1 MATLQGK
8 AVKNTYRQVLQ
19 IGANNVGVSGSLQ
32 PVQDGGGVNT
42 SLSLSTTAATITGTL
57 TINGDLIITGGG
69 IQIQDLIDD
78 TVASLIQNGTGITW
92 AYNDTLRTLTP
103 TITIATADGGVQ
115 GDFVQYNT
123 GAGEANAVAKMYWNT
138 TDGTVDLGL
147 MGGNVVLPI
156 GQKQVARVLNN
167 SGSILNKSAYQVV
180 KITAAQGQRLAV
192 GLAQANNDANST
204 DTIGLVAENI
214 ANNQEG
220 FVTSSG
226 LITGVDTTG
235 DLQLEDW
242 NDGDIL
248 YLSPTTPGA
257 ITKVK
262 PVAPQHTVIVGF
274 VVYAHKNN
282 GKIYVKVDNG
292 YELDELHN
300 VKITS
305 VANDNILQYNSSL
318 AVWENV
324 AGTTT
329 NIAEGTNLYYTQ
341 GRFDSA
347 FAAKSTTNLAE
358 GTNLYFTTARGDAN
372 FATNFA
378 TKDTDDLP
386 EGSTNLYYTNAR
398 TRNALSVTAGT
409 GIAYNSTTGNF
420 NLGSIPNAS
429 LTNSSVTI
437 NGLSLALGASISLT
451 TTDIAEGTNL
461 YWTDARFD
469 SRFGTKTTTN
479 LAEGTNLYYTQ
490 ARFNTAFDAKT
501 TTDLDEGTNL
511 YYTDARSRA
520 AFSENAVGL
529 DYSSGSGIL
538 SLTAGYA
545 IPTTVKLGQ
554 YDTAYNRSIVS
565 AAVTGTSTKT
575 LSLTQQDAN
584 VITASWTDQGITTI
598 NGTANQI
605 AASTVGN
612 TTTVG
617 FTNDVTFPNN
627 VVVSGNLTINGTAT
641 YVNTQSISS
650 KDPLFEVANDNN
662 TTDAVDIGYYGR
674 YYDSAQT
681 RVEFTGLFRD
691 ASDAGKFKF
700 FTGLVDEP
708 TNVVDTTGTGYTVGT
723 LVANVEG
730 NLAGTANAANVL
742 STARTISATGDAA
755 WSVSFDGSANATA
768 ALTLANTGVTATTYG
783 TTTAVPTIAVDS
795 KGRIT
800 SASNTNIA
808 FPVTTV
814 NGASGTVV
822 LTTSNVAEG
831 SNQYFTSARA
841 QASITGGASSVVTAD
856 LTASRA
862 LVSDGSGKIAASAST
877 TATEIG
883 YVAGVTSAIQTQLN
897 GKLNLSGG
905 TLTGGLS
912 GTTGT
917 FSGILTTPQVKAAT
931 SAGLSI
937 NANSGTQV
945 ADFGAGGSAN
955 ITFFGGLSGTSATF
969 SDNVTIT
976 NSARPYLITKT
987 TTATEEAGIKIQ
999 QTTVSDW
1006 YVGVAQGTPSSNDFA
1021 IRDVKNSRI
1030 PFYLS
1035 ASTGAATFSSSV
1047 TANVIHS
1054 SNGVDYDNGNFTGFY
1069 IGGSNTSN
1077 ARTASIIK
1085 NTSGDYDLIIR
1096 SQNATSVTTGS
1107 LIFQNGSTEQMRI
1120 TSSGNVGI
1128 GTSSPSAR
1136 LAVHK
1141 SQSGTSASASGVL
1154 RLENTGANYT
1164 STLILTDGNTNDALI
1179 SYLGATQSLGFGI
1192 GSTANQM
1199 VITSGGRV
1207 GIGQT
1212 APGIAL
1218 SVAGQSEAW
1227 QFGVTTASG
1236 TAGALIGSPSAN
1248 VLAFGDWSG
1257 SERMRI
1263 TSGGDA
1269 GIGKTGSVTGLDVY
1283 FSNTDTIN
1291 ARSGQAA
1298 GPSRSL
1304 YTGWHSAS
1312 ATTSGTLAFNVT
1324 TNGNVTNANGSYG
1337 AFSDIKL
1344 KENITDATPKLDD
1357 LLKVKIRNYNLI
1369 GEQTKQLG
1377 VIAQEL
1383 EEIFP
1388 SMVDEHEDFEEVEV
1402 INEEGN
1408 ITKETQSLGTITKS
1422 VKYSVFTIMNTKAI
1436 QEIVVRYDS
1445 KIQLLEAQIEE
1456 LKALIAAK

>member
-123 GAGEANAVAKMYWNT
+123 GAGEANAVAKMYWNN

-147 MGGNVVLPI
+147 IGGNVVLPI

-180 KITAAQGQRLAV
+180 KVSTAQGQRLAV
-192 GLAQANNDANST
+192 TLAQANNDANST
-204 DTIGLVAENI
+204 DTLGLVAENI
-214 ANNQEG
+214 ANNQDG
-220 FVTSSG
+220 FITTS
-226 LITGVDTTG
+226 GVINGIDTTG

-242 NDGDIL
+242 NDGDVL

-262 PVAPQHTVIVGF
+262 PVAPQHTIIVGF
-274 VVYAHKNN
+274 VVYAHKTQ
-282 GKIYVKVDNG
+282 GKIFVKVDNG

-300 VKITS
+300 VRITN

-347 FAAKSTTNLAE
+347 FAAKTTTNLAE

-386 EGSTNLYYTNAR
+386 EGSTNLYYTNTR

-409 GIAYNSTTGNF
+409 GIAYNNTTGNF

-451 TTDIAEGTNL
+451 TSNIAEGTNL

-469 SRFGTKTTTN
+469 SRFGTKTTTD

-584 VITASWTDQGITTI
+584 VITATWTDQGITTI

-814 NGASGTVV
+814 NSLSGNVV
-822 LTTSNVAEG
+822 LTTSNIAEG

-841 QASITGGASSVVTAD
+841 QASITGGASSVVTTD

-897 GKLNLSGG
+897 TKALDSN
-905 TLTGGLS
+905 TVHIS
-912 GTTGT
+912 GTETITGAKT
-917 FSGILTTPQVKAAT
+917 FSAAL
-931 SAGLSI
+931 A
-937 NANSGTQV
+937 
-945 ADFGAGGSAN
+945 
-955 ITFFGGLSGTSATF
+955 GTSATF
-969 SDNVTIT
+969 SGNVTLS
-976 NSARPYLITKT
+976 SAGDNLTLARSGFTSFGIGIGTISGINGLHIN
-987 TTATEEAGIKIQ
+987 AGAS
-999 QTTVSDW
+999 T
-1006 YVGVAQGTPSSNDFA
+1006 
-1021 IRDVKNSRI
+1021 
-1030 PFYLS
+1030 YLS
-1035 ASTGAATFSSSV
+1035 INQSSGAATFSSTLLANGDI
-1047 TANVIHS
+1047 TAQGGNIYAGYGGPA
-1054 SNGVDYDNGNFTGFY
+1054 SNRGLYVGNPGFQASFLYNNSTGNLDIAPRAGFNTVFT
-1069 IGGSNTSN
+1069 N
-1077 ARTASIIK
+1077 
-1085 NTSGDYDLIIR
+1085 
-1096 SQNATSVTTGS
+1096 
-1107 LIFQNGSTEQMRI
+1107 
-1120 TSSGNVGI
+1120 GNVGI
-1128 GTSSPSAR
+1128 GVTNPVTAK
-1136 LAVHK
+1136 LNLLVAN
-1141 SQSGTSASASGVL
+1141 SGTNQGGIDIT
-1154 RLENTGANYT
+1154 NGANA
-1164 STLILTDGNTNDALI
+1164 SFNVSLRTD
-1179 SYLGATQSLGFGI
+1179 
-1192 GSTANQM
+1192 
-1199 VITSGGRV
+1199 ITE
-1207 GIGQT
+1207 I
-1212 APGIAL
+1212 
-1218 SVAGQSEAW
+1218 
-1227 QFGVTTASG
+1227 
-1236 TAGALIGSPSAN
+1236 TAGGTGNMAFSNN
-1248 VLAFGDWSG
+1248 V
-1257 SERMRI
+1257 ERMRI
-1263 TSGGDA
+1263 NSAGNVLIGTTTGDGYKLQMVGSSQAGATFGQTYSTVAAYSQWVNSSG
-1269 GIGKTGSVTGLDVY
+1269 SFVMGLD
-1283 FSNTDTIN
+1283 
-1291 ARSGQAA
+1291 G
-1298 GPSRSL
+1298 
-1304 YTGWHSAS
+1304 
-1312 ATTSGTLAFNVT
+1312 
-1324 TNGNVTNANGSYG
+1324 ANGSTER
-1337 AFSDIKL
+1337 L
-1344 KENITDATPKLDD
+1344 RITS
-1357 LLKVKIRNYNLI
+1357 IGNFLI
-1369 GEQTKQLG
+1369 GTPTDNGARLRVNGSIEVVPTNTANKNIRFVTIAGDGGANTPAVYWGLAGYQAGGCLG
-1377 VIAQEL
+1377 AY
-1383 EEIFP
+1383 
-1388 SMVDEHEDFEEVEV
+1388 DR
-1402 INEEGN
+1402 NGN
-1408 ITKETQSLGTITKS
+1408 YASPTTTIPGSNTW
-1422 VKYSVFTIMNTKAI
+1422 TIYGFVGA
-1436 QEIVVRYDS
+1436 
-1445 KIQLLEAQIEE
+1445 
-1456 LKALIAAK
+1456 

>member
-300 VKITS
+300 VRITS
-305 VANDNILQYNSSL
+305 VADNNILQYNSSL

-386 EGSTNLYYTNAR
+386 EGSTNLYYTNTR

-451 TTDIAEGTNL
+451 TSNIAEGTNL

-469 SRFGTKTTTN
+469 SRFGTKTTTD

-545 IPTTVKLGQ
+545 IPTSVKLGQ

-584 VITASWTDQGITTI
+584 VVTASWTDQGITTI

-822 LTTSNVAEG
+822 LTTSNITEG

-862 LVSDGSGKIAASAST
+862 LVSDGSGKIAASSST

-897 GKLNLSGG
+897 SKLNLSGG

-912 GTTGT
+912 GTT
-917 FSGILTTPQVKAAT
+917 L
-931 SAGLSI
+931 GLS
-937 NANSGTQV
+937 
-945 ADFGAGGSAN
+945 GAL
-955 ITFFGGLSGTSATF
+955 TGTSATF
-969 SDNVTIT
+969 SGDLSIINTSGNALLQQNSNAGSTMGIIMKQAGTEVGRISFPATTSMTFSVGSSVTTALTIASNADAT
-976 NSARPYLITKT
+976 FAGTLRVNGNTDPNSA
-987 TTATEEAGIKIQ
+987 AGAFFWNQ
-999 QTTVSDW
+999 
-1006 YVGVAQGTPSSNDFA
+1006 
-1021 IRDVKNSRI
+1021 
-1030 PFYLS
+1030 PFLGPTISGYNFEVRTGNTGSQARRLFIS
-1035 ASTGAATFSSSV
+1035 ETGAATFTSTIDVATRIIAGSSSN
-1047 TANVIHS
+1047 TLNAFSGRNNSGAQATIYS
-1054 SNGVDYDNGNFTGFY
+1054 FNDNAAGW
-1069 IGGSNTSN
+1069 
-1077 ARTASIIK
+1077 SIYSAQGI
-1085 NTSGDYDLIIR
+1085 NYFG
-1096 SQNATSVTTGS
+1096 
-1107 LIFQNGSTEQMRI
+1107 
-1120 TSSGNVGI
+1120 GNVGVLMTAPQAPIHIIKALGNDAIAI
-1128 GTSSPSAR
+1128 GE
-1136 LAVHK
+1136 
-1141 SQSGTSASASGVL
+1141 SGTNTRFALGQEAAYTGNYIDSKNIDLKLMSNLSGGSGGNIIFMTGSSGV
-1154 RLENTGANYT
+1154 N
-1164 STLILTDGNTNDALI
+1164 NDR
-1179 SYLGATQSLGFGI
+1179 GRF
-1192 GSTANQM
+1192 
-1199 VITSGGRV
+1199 TSGGNLL
-1207 GIGQT
+1207 IGQT
-1212 APGIAL
+1212 TNY
-1218 SVAGQSEAW
+1218 SDYRFQVAGA
-1227 QFGVTTASG
+1227 
-1236 TAGALIGSPSAN
+1236 PSAN
-1248 VLAFGDWSG
+1248 SYSAYFLGGGSSSNAINIYLPGNRSSDTTYNAIALGDDLAYRF
-1257 SERMRI
+1257 R
-1263 TSGGDA
+1263 
-1269 GIGKTGSVTGLDVY
+1269 VY
-1283 FSNTDTIN
+1283 
-1291 ARSGQAA
+1291 G
-1298 GPSRSL
+1298 
-1304 YTGWHSAS
+1304 
-1312 ATTSGTLAFNVT
+1312 
-1324 TNGNVTNANGSYG
+1324 NGNVQNTNNSYG
-1337 AFSDIKL
+1337 SLSDIKL
-1344 KENITDATPKLDD
+1344 KENVTDATPKLDD

-1388 SMVDEHEDFEEVEV
+1388 SMIDESEDFEEIDVTD
-1402 INEEGN
+1402 EEGN
-1408 ITKETQSLGTITKS
+1408 ITKERQSLGTTTKS
-1422 VKYSVFTIMNTKAI
+1422 VKYSVFVPMLIKAI
-1436 QEIVVRYDS
+1436 QE
-1445 KIQLLEAQIEE
+1445 LEARVKE
-1456 LKALIAAK
+1456 LEAK

>member
-42 SLSLSTTAATITGTL
+42 SLSLSTNAATITGTL

-123 GAGEANAVAKMYWNT
+123 GAGEANAVAKMYWNN

-147 MGGNVVLPI
+147 IGGNVVLPI

-180 KITAAQGQRLAV
+180 KVSTAQGQRLAV
-192 GLAQANNDANST
+192 TLAQANNDANST
-204 DTIGLVAENI
+204 DTLGLVAENI
-214 ANNQEG
+214 ANNQDG
-220 FVTSSG
+220 FITTS
-226 LITGVDTTG
+226 GVINGIDTTG

-242 NDGDIL
+242 NDGDVL

-300 VKITS
+300 VRITS
-305 VANDNILQYNSSL
+305 VADNNILQYNSSL

-358 GTNLYFTTARGDAN
+358 GTNLYFTTARGNAN

-386 EGSTNLYYTNAR
+386 EGTTNLYYTNTR

-451 TTDIAEGTNL
+451 TSNIAEGTNL

-529 DYSSGSGIL
+529 DYSSGSGVL
-538 SLTAGYA
+538 SLTSGYA
-545 IPTTVKLGQ
+545 IPTTVKLGE
-554 YDTAYNRSIVS
+554 YDIAYNRSIVS

-575 LSLTQQDAN
+575 LTLTEQDAST
-584 VITASWTDQGITTI
+584 ITATWTDQGITTI

-605 AASTVGN
+605 AANTVGN

-783 TTTAVPTIAVDS
+783 TTTAVPTIAIDS

-808 FPVTTV
+808 FPVLSV
-814 NGASGTVV
+814 NSQSGNVV

-831 SNQYFTSARA
+831 TNQYFT
-841 QASITGGASSVVTAD
+841 TGRVAAYLSGAISTVLTTD

-862 LVSDGSGKIAASAST
+862 VASNASGKLVSSAT
-877 TATEIG
+877 TDTELG
-883 YVAGVTSAIQTQLN
+883 YLSGVTSAIQTQLN
-897 GKLNLSGG
+897 AKQNALSGTGFVKITGTTISYDNSTYLTTSAASSTYLPLAGG

-912 GTTGT
+912 GT
-917 FSGILTTPQVKAAT
+917 
-931 SAGLSI
+931 
-937 NANSGTQV
+937 
-945 ADFGAGGSAN
+945 
-955 ITFFGGLSGTSATF
+955 SATF
-969 SDNVTIT
+969 STEVTSSGSQGRFGGWATGAGYQGNALEVGVSGGIATLLGYNRTSGAYIPVLIGGNT
-976 NSARPYLITKT
+976 NQT
-987 TTATEEAGIKIQ
+987 TTIGGNTIVLQ
-999 QTTVSDW
+999 NN
-1006 YVGVAQGTPSSNDFA
+1006 GVTALT
-1021 IRDVKNSRI
+1021 I
-1030 PFYLS
+1030 
-1035 ASTGAATFSSSV
+1035 ASTGAATFNSATSLSAAFNSTTNNPYIRFDQSGAAKLFIGERSAV
-1047 TANVIHS
+1047 S
-1054 SNGVDYDNGNFTGFY
+1054 GSGGTG
-1069 IGGSNTSN
+1069 
-1077 ARTASIIK
+1077 
-1085 NTSGDYDLIIR
+1085 YDLYTAAGNDLR
-1096 SQNATSVTTGS
+1096 FFTNSN
-1107 LIFQNGSTEQMRI
+1107 STAALTIDTAR
-1120 TSSGNVGI
+1120 NVGI
-1128 GTSSPSAR
+1128 GTSPSYR
-1136 LAVHK
+1136 FEVMGDSCGGYVSK
-1141 SQSGTSASASGVL
+1141 ITNINSGDCAPGSV
-1154 RLENTGANYT
+1154 
-1164 STLILTDGNTNDALI
+1164 LIL
-1179 SYLGATQSLGFGI
+1179 Q
-1192 GSTANQM
+1192 
-1199 VITSGGRV
+1199 GGR
-1207 GIGQT
+1207 
-1212 APGIAL
+1212 
-1218 SVAGQSEAW
+1218 
-1227 QFGVTTASG
+1227 F
-1236 TAGALIGSPSAN
+1236 N
-1248 VLAFGDWSG
+1248 
-1257 SERMRI
+1257 
-1263 TSGGDA
+1263 SGGDTSSRYISFTR
-1269 GIGKTGSVTGLDVY
+1269 GDGTEIGSVRRNGALNVAFDTSSDYRLKEDLKDFNGLDK
-1283 FSNTDTIN
+1283 
-1291 ARSGQAA
+1291 
-1298 GPSRSL
+1298 L
-1304 YTGWHSAS
+1304 
-1312 ATTSGTLAFNVT
+1312 L
-1324 TNGNVTNANGSYG
+1324 
-1337 AFSDIKL
+1337 KL
-1344 KENITDATPKLDD
+1344 KVYDFQWKDTAERMDGVLAHELQEVVPYAVGGEKDGVDENGKIIIQGVDYSKLVPI
-1357 LLKVKIRNYNLI
+1357 LVKSI
-1369 GEQTKQLG
+1369 
-1377 VIAQEL
+1377 QEL
-1383 EEIFP
+1383 EAR
-1388 SMVDEHEDFEEVEV
+1388 V
-1402 INEEGN
+1402 
-1408 ITKETQSLGTITKS
+1408 KE
-1422 VKYSVFTIMNTKAI
+1422 
-1436 QEIVVRYDS
+1436 
-1445 KIQLLEAQIEE
+1445 LEA
-1456 LKALIAAK
+1456 K

>member
-19 IGANNVGVSGSLQ
+19 IGANNVGVSGTLQ
-32 PVQDGGGVNT
+32 PVQDGGGINT
-42 SLSLSTTAATITGTL
+42 ALSLSTTAATITGTL

-123 GAGEANAVAKMYWNT
+123 GAGEANAVAKMYWNSSE
-138 TDGTVDLGL
+138 GTVDLGL

-226 LITGVDTTG
+226 LITNVDTTG

-262 PVAPQHTVIVGF
+262 PVAPQHTVILGF
-274 VVYAHKNN
+274 VVYAHKNQ
-282 GKIYVKVDNG
+282 GKIYIKVDNG

-300 VKITS
+300 VRITN
-305 VANDNILQYNSSL
+305 VADNNILQYNSSL
-318 AVWENV
+318 GVWENV

-358 GTNLYFTTARGDAN
+358 GTNLYFTTARGNAN

-378 TKDTDDLP
+378 TKTTTNLP
-386 EGSTNLYYTNAR
+386 EGTNLYYTDAR
-398 TRNALSVTAGT
+398 SRAALAVTAGT
-409 GIAYNSTTGNF
+409 GIAYNSTTGVF

-429 LTNSSVTI
+429 LTNSSVTV

-451 TTDIAEGTNL
+451 TTNIAEGTNL
-461 YWTDARFD
+461 YWTNARFD
-469 SRFGTKTTTN
+469 SRFGTKTTTD

-529 DYSSGSGIL
+529 DYSFGSGIL

-584 VITASWTDQGITTI
+584 VITATWTDQGITTI

-605 AASTVGN
+605 AATTVGN
-612 TTTVG
+612 TTTLA
-617 FTNDVTFPNN
+617 FTNDVTMPNN
-627 VVVSGNLTINGTAT
+627 LVVSGNLTINGTAT
-641 YVNTQSISS
+641 YVNTQSISA

-700 FTGLVDEP
+700 FTGLVSEP

-723 LVANVEG
+723 LVANFEG
-730 NLAGTANAANVL
+730 NLAGTANAANAL
-742 STARTISATGDAA
+742 TTARTIAASGDAT
-755 WSVSFDGSANATA
+755 WSVSFNGSANVSS

-783 TTTAVPTIAVDS
+783 TTTAVPTIAVDA

-814 NGASGTVV
+814 NSFSGTVV
-822 LTTSNVAEG
+822 LTTADVAEVT
-831 SNQYFTSARA
+831 NQYFTSARA
-841 QASITGGASSVVTAD
+841 QASITGGASSVVTVN

-897 GKLNLSGG
+897 TKAADSAVVHN
-905 TLTGGLS
+905 TGAETIAGVK
-912 GTTGT
+912 T
-917 FSGILTTPQVKAAT
+917 FSNGIITSAYSYLFGLRISGNDTGNTIYQATGALGISTGNSAITFAPSLTTALT
-931 SAGLSI
+931 L
-937 NANSGTQV
+937 
-945 ADFGAGGSAN
+945 
-955 ITFFGGLSGTSATF
+955 
-969 SDNVTIT
+969 
-976 NSARPYLITKT
+976 
-987 TTATEEAGIKIQ
+987 
-999 QTTVSDW
+999 
-1006 YVGVAQGTPSSNDFA
+1006 
-1021 IRDVKNSRI
+1021 
-1030 PFYLS
+1030 
-1035 ASTGAATFSSSV
+1035 ASTGAATFSSTV
-1047 TANVIHS
+1047 TATGFEVGNGQFYRARRSSGNLLTDMIGIPSGTDDVRILTTGAFNVINGS
-1054 SNGVDYDNGNFTGFY
+1054 LSTMFGIASNGAATFANKVNVNNASNVATLSIANQGGGNDMGISLQNTGSGGSTFY
-1069 IGGSNTSN
+1069 IWP
-1077 ARTASIIK
+1077 TASINGEGANK
-1085 NTSGDYDLIIR
+1085 LIFGSLAYNSIITLN
-1096 SQNATSVTTGS
+1096 NAT
-1107 LIFQNGSTEQMRI
+1107 
-1120 TSSGNVGI
+1120 GNTLI
-1128 GTSSPSAR
+1128 GTTSDIGGKLQV
-1136 LAVHK
+1136 LAGNTAEATAHLQLRGEFYTGYHFLDGTAYYIGQNSNFRALRMYSGGNNAVGVNLAAG
-1141 SQSGTSASASGVL
+1141 GTS
-1154 RLENTGANYT
+1154 
-1164 STLILTDGNTNDALI
+1164 
-1179 SYLGATQSLGFGI
+1179 
-1192 GSTANQM
+1192 
-1199 VITSGGRV
+1199 
-1207 GIGQT
+1207 
-1212 APGIAL
+1212 
-1218 SVAGQSEAW
+1218 W
-1227 QFGVTTASG
+1227 G
-1236 TAGALIGSPSAN
+1236 TYS
-1248 VLAFGDWSG
+1248 D
-1257 SERMRI
+1257 ER
-1263 TSGGDA
+1263 
-1269 GIGKTGSVTGLDVY
+1269 
-1283 FSNTDTIN
+1283 
-1291 ARSGQAA
+1291 
-1298 GPSRSL
+1298 
-1304 YTGWHSAS
+1304 
-1312 ATTSGTLAFNVT
+1312 
-1324 TNGNVTNANGSYG
+1324 
-1337 AFSDIKL
+1337 L
-1344 KENITDATPKLDD
+1344 KENIDNIDSVLPRLSTLRTVKYH
-1357 LLKVKIRNYNLI
+1357 LKNVDTEDSQKRYGL
-1369 GEQTKQLG
+1369 
-1377 VIAQEL
+1377 IAQDL
-1383 EEIFP
+1383 VGKF
-1388 SMVDEHEDFEEVEV
+1388 DEVL
-1402 INEEGN
+1402 NL
-1408 ITKETQSLGTITKS
+1408 S
-1422 VKYSVFTIMNTKAI
+1422 KYSDEDTTEYYDVRYTELIPVLVKAI
-1436 QEIVVRYDS
+1436 QELKAEID
-1445 KIQLLEAQIEE
+1445 E
-1456 LKALIAAK
+1456 LKAK